1 MKVTKVVAVK
11 FESVY
16 CGYREIEFTDVD
28 GSEIK
33 VRLTDEQWKALGAS
47 VSRKV
52 EEIEKKEKA
61 TFECAVERAVQDE
74 LDRLNSESSEV

>member
-1 MKVTKVVAVK
+1 MKVTKTVAVK

-33 VRLTDEQWKALGAS
+33 VRLTDEQWRELGLS

-52 EEIEKKEKA
+52 AEIDRKEKEA
-61 TFECAVERAVQDE
+61 FECAVERAVEDAAKFEAEQ
-74 LDRLNSESSEV
+74 S